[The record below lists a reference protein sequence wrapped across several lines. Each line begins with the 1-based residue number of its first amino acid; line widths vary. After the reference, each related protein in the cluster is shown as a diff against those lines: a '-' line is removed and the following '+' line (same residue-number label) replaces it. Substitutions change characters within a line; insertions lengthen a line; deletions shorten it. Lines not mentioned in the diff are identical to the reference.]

1 MTDAE
6 RTLWYYLRAG
16 RFQGRKFRRQ
26 VPLGRYVVDFLCEE
40 ARLIVEVDGGQHAE
54 QVERDSARTQ
64 WLRAQGYAVIRFWNN
79 DVLENV
85 EGVLATLSP
94 AITLSP
100 TLSQG
105 RGSKP

>member
-6 RTLWYYLRAG
+6 QRLWYYLRAG
-16 RFQGRKFRRQ
+16 RFQGWKFRRQ

-54 QVERDSARTQ
+54 RVAQDATRTQ
-64 WLRAQGYAVIRFWNN
+64 WLEAQGYVVIRFWNN
-79 DVLENV
+79 DVLTNT

-94 AITLSP
+94 A
-100 TLSQG
+100 LSQG
-105 RGSKP
+105 RGRTPIK